1 MIRLKN
7 FRLLTTMV
15 PFEYKDILDDLVW
28 VAVCLGNLDVGLTS
42 TSWKETIGSK
52 RRREAEGEVE
62 EEDGDAGAGESLE
75 QGGGDSGDS
84 DVSDDMEV
92 DEGAAP
98 VRRSMRVQG
107 KAPKV

>member
-52 RRREAEGEVE
+52 RRREAESEVE
-62 EEDGDAGAGESLE
+62 EENGGGGAGDASE
-75 QGGGDSGDS
+75 QGGSGS
-84 DVSDDMEV
+84 DGSDDMDV
-92 DEGAAP
+92 DEGPAP
-98 VRRSMRVQG
+98 VRRSMRVRG

>member
-1 MIRLKN
+1 MKLYIIVYNYDL
-7 FRLLTTMV
+7 
-15 PFEYKDILDDLVW
+15 YKDILDDLVW

-52 RRREAEGEVE
+52 RMREAEGEVE
-62 EEDGDAGAGESLE
+62 EEDGAGDALE
-75 QGGGDSGDS
+75 QGGGDYGDS
-84 DVSDDMEV
+84 DGSDDMEV